1 VHVAPGA
8 FRGDTPYA
16 IGIVD
21 LADGGPR
28 LMCRMVGE
36 VGTPDLDGPVEMVA
50 LRYEDGPLFGARV
63 AWRA

>member
-1 VHVAPGA
+1 
-8 FRGDTPYA
+8 
-16 IGIVD
+16 
-21 LADGGPR
+21 
-28 LMCRMVGE
+28 MCRMVGE